1 MENADMTE
9 HPGQNPGLGRTVEFR
24 FAAGP
29 NNGAALRLEPGEY
42 FIGNT
47 PDSEVVFALDR
58 PDSIEFVLGTGESG
72 EVYARSRAGSVYIY
86 HEDGSRKEELSA
98 ENTPV
103 PEGVRIG
110 LDFESLVWFQN
121 WTGAGTRFRMISE
134 DEIAALS
141 EKARGAAEKPPEAEE
156 AAPDPADPDAADAPA
171 AEAAPETDA
180 PENPEGSPSGDAKAA
195 EAAGDDKTPPQKK
208 PLSRKK
214 QILGVTLG
222 LGILLML
229 LLLQNFGHLRE
240 FLVSAAAEHKPM
252 TIREYVDTYPE
263 GALFLEEKSNSYL
276 IKAAFRTEE
285 QRQRFLEGLPGP
297 DKPLELRVR
306 LIDEILDNL
315 KNSFDAYGIKVN
327 PVPGN
332 GREIALYG
340 YVRDQYIEAD
350 VMQKVKKDL
359 PYLYEFLVP
368 KFSRRSDIEEEIGA
382 LTREANLE
390 VEYYYGRGYVVYSGM
405 FSMDDLLKIKYI
417 AEQVSKKAG
426 GQVWFRRYQ
435 DLSQDELAYLE
446 STGAAPKKESREVSG
461 VPSGKIEGAPVH
473 PAGVPPRAG
482 RSGSQTRDARL
493 PGAKTEFTAKDVL
506 SVHVA
511 GPLPFFRNR
520 DGVVIW
526 QGARLSDGSVVK
538 EIRNDSIVLEK
549 NRKAVT
555 VSLR

>member
-1 MENADMTE
+1 MENGDMTE
-9 HPGQNPGLGRTVEFR
+9 HLGQNPGPGRTVEFR

-72 EVYARSRAGSVYIY
+72 EVYARSRSGSVYIY
-86 HEDGSRKEELSA
+86 HEDGSRKEELSS

-103 PEGVRIG
+103 PEGARVG
-110 LDFESLVWFQN
+110 LDFESLVWMRN
-121 WTGAGTRFRMISE
+121 WAGAGSRFRMISE

-141 EKARGAAEKPPEAEE
+141 EKARGAAEKTAGAADE

-171 AEAAPETDA
+171 AQEAAA
-180 PENPEGSPSGDAKAA
+180 PDDPEGSPSGAA
-195 EAAGDDKTPPQKK
+195 GAPEAAGDDKIPPQKK

-263 GALFLEEKSNSYL
+263 GALFLEEKNNSYL

-315 KNSFDAYGIKVN
+315 RNSFDAYGIRVN

-332 GREIALYG
+332 GREIALHG
-340 YVRDQYIEAD
+340 YIRDQYIEAD

-368 KFSRRSDIEEEIGA
+368 KFSHRSDIEEEISA
-382 LTREANLE
+382 LTKEANLE
-390 VEYYYGRGYVVYSGM
+390 AEYYYGRGYVVYNGM

-417 AEQVSKKAG
+417 AEAVSKNAG
-426 GQVWFRRYQ
+426 GPVWFRRYQ
-435 DLSQDELAYLE
+435 DLSQDEAAYLE
-446 STGAAPKKESREVSG
+446 STGSAPKKEIREVSG
-461 VPSGKIEGAPVH
+461 APAEKITAGPVH
-473 PAGVPPRAG
+473 PPGVPAGAG
-482 RSGSQTRDARL
+482 RGGSQTRDVKL
-493 PGAKTEFTAKDVL
+493 PGARTEFSAKDVQ
-506 SVHVA
+506 SVNIF
-511 GPLPFFRNR
+511 GKLPFFRTR
-520 DGVVIW
+520 DGAVIM
-526 QGARLSDGSVVK
+526 QGARLPDGAVVK

-549 NRKAVT
+549 NRKTVT